1 MPLYVERV
9 VDRRMRL
16 EEMLRG
22 TLALEAL
29 HLPLASSDAEMRVL
43 CAIVVA
49 QSPRPMAIEKAEL
62 SKCGTIRPQPIR
74 DDDLWLDMLV
84 LQ

>member
-1 MPLYVERV
+1 MPLDIERV

-16 EEMLRG
+16 KETLRG
-22 TLALEAL
+22 ALALEAP

-49 QSPRPMAIEKAEL
+49 QSPRSMAIEKAEL
-62 SKCGTIRPQPIR
+62 RKCSTIRP
-74 DDDLWLDMLV
+74 
-84 LQ
+84 

>member
-1 MPLYVERV
+1 MPLDVERV
-9 VDRRMRL
+9 VDSRMRL
-16 EEMLRG
+16 KETLRG

-49 QSPRPMAIEKAEL
+49 QSPRPMAIDETEL
-62 SKCGTIRPQPIR
+62 SKCCTI
-74 DDDLWLDMLV
+74 
-84 LQ
+84 

>member
-1 MPLYVERV
+1 MPLDVERV
-9 VDRRMRL
+9 VDSRMRF
-16 EEMLRG
+16 EETLRG
-22 TLALEAL
+22 TLALEPL

-49 QSPRPMAIEKAEL
+49 QSPRPMAIEKAEMR
-62 SKCGTIRPQPIR
+62 KCGTIRPQSIR